1 MHRPRRGSVGFYTST
16 NLYFTVLLLLLLL
29 QYFMHLNVKCVHVLS
44 DRVAKIQIIQFQS
57 SG

>member
-1 MHRPRRGSVGFYTST
+1 MHRPRRGSVGFCTST

-44 DRVAKIQIIQFQS
+44 DRAAMIQIIQFQS